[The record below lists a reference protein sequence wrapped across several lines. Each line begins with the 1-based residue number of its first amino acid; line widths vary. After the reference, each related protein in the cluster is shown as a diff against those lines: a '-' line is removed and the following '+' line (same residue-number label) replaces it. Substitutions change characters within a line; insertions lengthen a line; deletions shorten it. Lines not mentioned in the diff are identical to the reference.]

1 MDIESIRK
9 YCLSLPGTVEDI
21 KWGADLC
28 FTIATKMYCVS
39 GMEQTLRVSFKCS
52 EEDFN
57 VLLERD
63 GIIPAPYMA
72 RNKWVMVE
80 KPSAFTKKE
89 WEDYIYKSYVL
100 IGSKLPRKVQQDLK
114 LILYRE
120 L

>member
-1 MDIESIRK
+1 MNIESIRK

-39 GMEQTLRVSFKCS
+39 GMDGALKVSFKCS
-52 EEDFN
+52 DEDFEM
-57 VLLERD
+57 LSERD

-80 KPSAFTKKE
+80 NAGALSKAE
-89 WEDYIYKSYVL
+89 WLDYIYKSYVL
-100 IGSKLPRKVQQDLK
+100 IGSKLPKKAQQELK
-114 LILYRE
+114 LKLW
-120 L
+120 

>member
-1 MDIESIRK
+1 MDIEAIRK

-39 GMEQTLRVSFKCS
+39 GMDGALKVSFKCS
-52 EEDFN
+52 DDDFED
-57 VLLERD
+57 LCERD

-80 KPSAFTKKE
+80 KTGALSKDE
-89 WEDYIYKSYVL
+89 WKDCISKSYVL
-100 IGSKLPRKVQQDLK
+100 IGSKLAKKTQQELK
-114 LILYRE
+114 LKLN
-120 L
+120 